1 MGTRDGGLACVVDEI
16 PDFHPPVPPA
26 TTQPFLVL
34 LGLEDRISVRLVVP
48 TELDQAETITRS
60 AIFTGTPDDERS
72 DDEDEEVDT
81 KKQ

>member
-26 TTQPFLVL
+26 TTQHFLVL

-48 TELDQAETITRS
+48 TELD
-60 AIFTGTPDDERS
+60 
-72 DDEDEEVDT
+72 
-81 KKQ
+81 